1 MSVKK
6 IVSLFFI
13 LLGLM
18 GCSSL
23 VINKPQTESL
33 ASSTITPT
41 QQIPTATPAVDLLL
55 PTPAQTLQ
63 ITTTLKET
71 GIGAIHF
78 GETIVPLENPSWSHN
93 GTMVAFSQG
102 NKDISIVNT
111 STWQDIQTVCEVQHY
126 TDLVWSPDDSKIA
139 FNANPLCL
147 EGENCIS
154 KIVIQQCD
162 METGE
167 ISPLPNLPEGISN
180 VLDWYGNTILLRND
194 SFVIYNTE
202 TQDTATLDLP
212 FMDKDMYRT
221 AYFVD
226 ESHILYMGNEVEPD
240 VYNGTGGVDPAIYIA
255 NIETLEVQKMVD
267 AGTVNI
273 NNPSYSASISPN
285 GRWIAWLWIEKVAN
299 ERVRKFNIF
308 DVETGLSTTLLQ
320 NNNVP
325 WSLPS
330 WSPDSQDLVF
340 IEDKGIKVLKINT
353 P

>member
-154 KIVIQQCD
+154 K
-162 METGE
+162 
-167 ISPLPNLPEGISN
+167 N
-180 VLDWYGNTILLRND
+180 VFEN
-194 SFVIYNTE
+194 
-202 TQDTATLDLP
+202 
-212 FMDKDMYRT
+212 
-221 AYFVD
+221 
-226 ESHILYMGNEVEPD
+226 
-240 VYNGTGGVDPAIYIA
+240 
-255 NIETLEVQKMVD
+255 
-267 AGTVNI
+267 
-273 NNPSYSASISPN
+273 
-285 GRWIAWLWIEKVAN
+285 
-299 ERVRKFNIF
+299 
-308 DVETGLSTTLLQ
+308 
-320 NNNVP
+320 
-325 WSLPS
+325 
-330 WSPDSQDLVF
+330 
-340 IEDKGIKVLKINT
+340 
-353 P
+353 

>member
-1 MSVKK
+1 
-6 IVSLFFI
+6 
-13 LLGLM
+13 
-18 GCSSL
+18 
-23 VINKPQTESL
+23 
-33 ASSTITPT
+33 
-41 QQIPTATPAVDLLL
+41 
-55 PTPAQTLQ
+55 
-63 ITTTLKET
+63 
-71 GIGAIHF
+71 
-78 GETIVPLENPSWSHN
+78 
-93 GTMVAFSQG
+93 
-102 NKDISIVNT
+102 
-111 STWQDIQTVCEVQHY
+111 
-126 TDLVWSPDDSKIA
+126 
-139 FNANPLCL
+139 
-147 EGENCIS
+147 
-154 KIVIQQCD
+154 

-325 WSLPS
+325 WTLPS